1 MAVQVTNL
9 IIGLQDGTE
18 NTLYATWNFTEPTS
32 SGSSSG
38 GGSGSSS
45 SSVKAGS
52 IVTVKSGA
60 KWYNGV
66 AISSFVF
73 NYRWVVYEVKGD
85 RVVINKDTT
94 GAYAIMSAIHVN
106 NLTVVG

>member
-9 IIGLQDGTE
+9 KIGVQDGTE
-18 NTLYATWNFTEPTS
+18 NTLYATWNFKDPSS
-32 SGSSSG
+32 SGSSGG
-38 GGSGSSS
+38 GGSSSGSA
-45 SSVKAGS
+45 VKAGK

-60 KWYNGV
+60 TWYNGA

-73 NYRWVVYEVKGD
+73 SRRWYVYEVIGN
-85 RVVINKDTT
+85 RAIIHKDTT
-94 GAYAIMSAIHVN
+94 GAYAIMSPIHVN

>member
-1 MAVQVTNL
+1 MAKVTNL
-9 IIGLQDGTE
+9 KIELQSGTE
-18 NTLYATWNFTEPTS
+18 NTLYATWNFKDPTS

-38 GGSGSSS
+38 GGGSSS

-73 NYRWVVYEVKGD
+73 NYRWIVYEVRGD
-85 RVVINKDTT
+85 RAVIHKDTT
-94 GAYAIMSAIHVN
+94 GAYAIMSAINVN

>member
-1 MAVQVTNL
+1 MDAKVTNL
-9 IIGLQDGTE
+9 KIGVQDGTE
-18 NTLYATWNFTEPTS
+18 NTLYATWNFTDPTS

-38 GGSGSSS
+38 GGTS
-45 SSVKAGS
+45 SSVIKTGS

-66 AISSFVF
+66 TIDAFVF
-73 NYRWVVYEVKGD
+73 NYRWYVYAVNGD
-85 RVVINKDTT
+85 RVVIHKDTT
-94 GAYAIMSAIHVN
+94 GTYAIMSPIHRN